1 MAELADAQDLK
12 SCGTNLP
19 YRFDSGRRQL
29 LKMLQMLIDSAFGAF
44 NFIEIFCICLY
55 ISAPVLLERRRGR
68 VYNNIVFSDTRI
80 HIGKDVLRVK
90 EKKSRVKSL
99 KTTLVLVCAAL
110 GIVIGLVV
118 GLIGVLTIKNIS
130 TDAYEEYAKAMDEGY
145 RTEIK
150 SQVQS
155 VLAILQCEYDKVA
168 AGELT
173 EEEAKQEAAEIVRAM
188 RYRDDGS
195 GYFWI
200 DDKEYTLIMH
210 PILPEQEG
218 NNRYDLEDQNGVM
231 IIQEIMKVC
240 QSADK
245 GGYNEFYFTKSDGVT
260 VAPKVAYSGY
270 FEPWGW
276 AVSTGNYVD
285 DMDAQMQTVR
295 ESIDAKFRNSCML
308 MAICCV
314 VLLVI
319 TVVVSFIVGE
329 LLVIPLRKVKDFAVS
344 LSEGDLT
351 SDVEIKQKN
360 EMGVAAESLNAA
372 RQKIN
377 TLITAIAGTAQGVEE
392 MTTEFG
398 ESFLRMEKSIG
409 EVDIAVEEIAK
420 NITAQASSTSEATGE
435 VGKIAQGIDRT
446 SREVAEL
453 RDNSDSMKQLSKQC
467 SDKLEELVQANVR
480 TKEDV
485 VDMREQAEATNEAAD
500 AIRQAAGLIDAIAD
514 QTNLL
519 ALNASIEA
527 ARAGESGK
535 GFAVVATEIG
545 ALATQ
550 STQAVNEI
558 SNIINDLVE
567 KSVRSLQIME
577 KVNGT
582 VERQVDV
589 LNDTQSIFQD
599 LYTNLDQC
607 MASIVNIESM
617 TKEIEQQR
625 QGITTVLDTLN
636 SLAQDNAA
644 SSEETSAMTEE
655 LGQIVTRS
663 KEMVEDLKGDV
674 DHLVDSVGHFSV

>member
-1 MAELADAQDLK
+1 M
-12 SCGTNLP
+12 
-19 YRFDSGRRQL
+19 
-29 LKMLQMLIDSAFGAF
+29 
-44 NFIEIFCICLY
+44 
-55 ISAPVLLERRRGR
+55 LERRRGR

-110 GIVIGLVV
+110 GIVIGVAI

-155 VLAILQCEYDKVA
+155 VLAILQSEYDKAA

-295 ESIDAKFRNSCML
+295 KSIDAEFRNSCML

-360 EMGVAAESLNAA
+360 EMGVAADSLNAA

-392 MTTEFG
+392 MTTEFE

-435 VGKIAQGIDRT
+435 VGKIAQGIDKT

-467 SDKLEELVQANVR
+467 SDKLKELVQANVR

-607 MASIVNIESM
+607 MTSIVNIESM